1 MHRFGFPTLLSIA
14 TLTAASMVIS
24 LLTDSLNH
32 SSRASAVE
40 NPTPRISTLKAG
52 PNVQYEL
59 QSKLIDAMP
68 GDVIELAEGHFQFHR
83 QLDITTSHLTIRGAG
98 SSKTVL
104 SFKGQASGGAGLE
117 ATGDQFVLE
126 GLAIED
132 TAGNAIK
139 VLGAD
144 GVIFRDVRTEW
155 TGPAASSNG
164 AYGIYPV
171 QCSNVLIEDCT
182 AIGASDA
189 GIYIGQSRNVI
200 VRSNRAERNVAGI
213 EIENTIHADVYNNIA
228 TKNTG
233 GILVFDLPGLQVN
246 SGRQVRVHHNKI
258 SDNNHLNF
266 AAKGIVVASVPPG
279 MGIMVMATDEV
290 ELDHNT
296 IKHHQTTGVAVLAYQ
311 ATSKRLKKR
320 DTTDFD
326 PFPELISIHHNQI
339 SESGYAP
346 AGEMGLLLAPFVGG
360 VFPDIFW
367 DGVGD
372 PTQMKD
378 GSLTEKQFQRFKT
391 MVMCVLLTLTSL
403 T

>member
-14 TLTAASMVIS
+14 TLTVAYMVIS
-24 LLTDSLNH
+24 LLTDRLNH

-144 GVIFRDVRTEW
+144 GVILRDIRTEW
-155 TGPAASSNG
+155 TGPAQSSNG

-213 EIENTIHADVYNNIA
+213 EIENTIQADVYNNIA
-228 TKNTG
+228 TKNTS

-246 SGRQVRVHHNKI
+246 SGRQVRVHHNQI

-266 AAKGIVVASVPPG
+266 AAKGNVVASVPPG

-290 ELDHNT
+290 EVDHNT

-360 VFPDIFW
+360 VFP
-367 DGVGD
+367 
-372 PTQMKD
+372 
-378 GSLTEKQFQRFKT
+378 
-391 MVMCVLLTLTSL
+391 
-403 T
+403 